1 MCPFGTAAALLLAL
15 GRPAAAQTNMTISV
29 GTSMVSP
36 GSYNRLSCHLSYS
49 GTGGGSDTQS
59 TDLSGNQTI
68 NLNVTSNLDG
78 TMTVN
83 GFAFQQTT
91 PGNVNLTDLHW
102 HWTYLIYNIWVNSS
116 GVSGTGR
123 TVPTFS
129 TVTGG
134 SFPTD
139 DHHFVLNNGSVQP
152 STDAPGQSLSG
163 VNLASSPMDTQT
175 TGQQGQV
182 TMTSNGDGTYTVTW
196 TMPVNFTQNLDANT
210 SLSGNG
216 TLQAT
221 GQYPSSS
228 PSGANY
234 TWIGNN
240 NGWDSA
246 NMWYPNGNPGIINTV
261 AHLNGKVM
269 FLQDNRFIDEYGY
282 GGGVVGQIVG
292 CSDWSTTYYLSVQGN
307 FYMRNGTLGPNLE
320 LAHVPTTS
328 GHLLIG
334 NGGNVLLNCDNEYS
348 TTDSFGTEIGW
359 VDSGAGLA
367 CTVKL
372 GDWRALNQP
381 AARTHVF
388 NNSTLDLNGVSGVR
402 SGGIVM
408 DPGTSLLN
416 NSGNPASTTGPV
428 TANGCY
434 LGGPGDLTL
443 SAGVFGQGF
452 TKTGADTV
460 SLGADSGCTGSIAIA
475 AGTLQVGT
483 GGGGGTLGSASVV
496 NNGLL
501 VFNRAGTCVVPG
513 SLSGPGQ
520 VSLNGPGT
528 IILTGAN
535 SFGGMTYG
543 GIAFL
548 NAGTLQVGAGG
559 TSGTLGSGPVLD
571 NGALVFNRADTLLVA
586 NLIGGVGTVSQNGT
600 GTLVLSGGNAYSGG
614 TTLSAGTLAIG
625 SDSALGTGGL
635 AITGPATLCS
645 DGTTWRTL
653 NLAAVDLY
661 SDVTLGDAANN
672 GVLTFQSSPWTL
684 QTTPQITVSSP
695 VVIVGPIGGS
705 GLGLTKAGAGT
716 LMLGGTNTYSGP
728 TTISGG
734 TLQLGAGGTSGS
746 LASTQVLDNAA
757 LSFNRSDALTFAG
770 NISGSGDLTQGG
782 AGTVVLG
789 GSNTYTGT
797 TEVSAG
803 TLVVSGS
810 HSAGSGTYTVDSGA
824 TLRVDGSLAT
834 SGDVTVGGTLGGTG
848 ELEAYVT
855 VLGTLAPRNAGGS
868 LVVSD
873 TLALLGTTVMEVN
886 HDGPLPTSDCVIAG
900 TLYSFSSLVVTN
912 TGVQAL
918 RAGDRFN
925 LFYWMDASV
934 DFNPIKLPPL
944 SPGLAW
950 SNHLATDGALSV
962 IGQAAPL
969 TPRFGAPVL
978 SGSTLTLA
986 GTGGVAGGT
995 YYVLSSTN
1003 LAAPRANW
1011 TAVATNTFDASGGF
1025 SFTPTVDPAQ
1035 LQQFY
1040 LIAVP

>member
-1 MCPFGTAAALLLAL
+1 MSRRLPFLCCASALLLAL
-15 GRPAAAQTNMTISV
+15 WRPARADIITV
-29 GTSMVSP
+29 DTSMVSP
-36 GSYNRLSCHLSYS
+36 GSYNRLSAHLNYS
-49 GTGGGSDTQS
+49 GSPGGGSDTQN
-59 TDLSGNQTI
+59 TDLSGNQQI
-68 NLNVTSNLDG
+68 NLDVTFNTNNG
-78 TMTVN
+78 TATVN
-83 GFAFQQTT
+83 GFAFQQAT
-91 PGNVNLTDLHW
+91 PGRVHLSDLHW
-102 HWTYLIYNIWVNSS
+102 QWSFQVFFLTYHIYVNSS

-175 TGQQGQV
+175 TGRQGQV
-182 TMTSNGDGTYTVTW
+182 SLASDGNGTFTVTW
-196 TMPVNFTQNLDANT
+196 TMPVNFSVNLDGNTTLSANG
-210 SLSGNG
+210 SLQG
-216 TLQAT
+216 TGTFQGPALPPTLPTPPPPT
-221 GQYPSSS
+221 G
-228 PSGANY
+228 Y
-234 TWIGNN
+234 TWVGNA
-240 NGWDSA
+240 NGWDSS
-246 NMWYPNGNPGIINTV
+246 NLWDPNGIPGSGNTV
-261 AHLNGKVM
+261 TQTNGTIM
-269 FLQDNRFIDEYGY
+269 FLQADRDIDEYGY

-292 CSDWSTTYYLSVQGN
+292 ASDWSTTHFLRTSVN
-307 FYMRNGTLGPNLE
+307 FYMRNGTLGPNLI
-320 LAHVPTTS
+320 LLHDGTS
-328 GHLLIG
+328 GHLCIG
-334 NGGNVLLNCDNEYS
+334 NGGTVLLNCDNQYN
-348 TTDSFGTEIGW
+348 TTDYYGTEIGW
-359 VDSGAGLA
+359 GTGAGMP
-367 CTVKL
+367 CTVRL
-372 GDWRALNQP
+372 GDWRGLGLAST
-381 AARTHVF
+381 RTYVH
-388 NNSTLDLNGVSGVR
+388 NSSTLDLNGVSGVR
-402 SGGIVM
+402 SAEIVM
-408 DPGTSLLN
+408 DGGTSLLN
-416 NSGNPASTTGPV
+416 NSSTPASTTSPV
-428 TANGCY
+428 TVNGCY
-434 LGGPGDLTL
+434 LGGPGELTL
-443 SAGVFGQGF
+443 QASVFGQGF
-452 TKTGADTV
+452 TKTGAGTL
-460 SLGADSGCTGSIAIA
+460 SIGADSACGGPITVAD
-475 AGTLQVGT
+475 GTLQVGT
-483 GGGGGTLGSASVV
+483 GSGTGTLGNASVV
-496 NNGLL
+496 NNGTL

-535 SFGGMTYG
+535 SFGSGTYG
-543 GIAFL
+543 GIAFI

-571 NGALVFNRADTLLVA
+571 NGALVFNRADTLLVP
-586 NLIGGVGTVSQNGT
+586 NLIGGVGTVSQNGS
-600 GTLVLSGGNAYSGG
+600 GTLVLSAGNAYSGG

-625 SDSALGTGGL
+625 NDSALGTGEL
-635 AITGPATLCS
+635 AIIGPATLRS

-661 SDVTLGDAANN
+661 SDVTLGDATNN

-695 VVIVGPIGGS
+695 VVILGPIGGA
-705 GLGLTKAGAGT
+705 GLGLTKAGVGT
-716 LMLGGTNTYSGP
+716 LILGGTNTYSGP

-746 LASTQVLDNAA
+746 LASTQVFDNSV
-757 LSFNRSDALTFAG
+757 LSFNRSDVLTFGG

-782 AGTVVLG
+782 TGTVVLG
-789 GSNTYTGT
+789 GSNIYTGT

-944 SPGLAW
+944 SPGLA
-950 SNHLATDGALSV
+950 
-962 IGQAAPL
+962 
-969 TPRFGAPVL
+969 
-978 SGSTLTLA
+978 
-986 GTGGVAGGT
+986 
-995 YYVLSSTN
+995 
-1003 LAAPRANW
+1003 
-1011 TAVATNTFDASGGF
+1011 
-1025 SFTPTVDPAQ
+1025 
-1035 LQQFY
+1035 
-1040 LIAVP
+1040 